1 MEQDKTIVK
10 ILDQIDPDR
19 LISYVVDNYFYDVR
33 QAIKEEEELGV

>member
-10 ILDQIDPDR
+10 ILDQIDSER

-33 QAIKEEEELGV
+33 RAIKEEEELGV